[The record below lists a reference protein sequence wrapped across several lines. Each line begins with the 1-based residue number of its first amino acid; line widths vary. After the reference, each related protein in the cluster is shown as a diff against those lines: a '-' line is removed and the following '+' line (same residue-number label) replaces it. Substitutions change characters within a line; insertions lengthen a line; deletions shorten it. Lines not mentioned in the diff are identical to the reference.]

1 MAHDIDLGGA
11 PANEHCAQLGHT
23 PGFAE
28 INRFEVFAYKLALIA
43 RYGTPPEG
51 CALRGHSNHHDFGT
65 YRTLVLHVTDDSDTA
80 VRAYAEKI
88 EEGLGSWIEAGF
100 TPPIHYDD
108 GIAVIPREDPCELI
122 IGALLTTRPD
132 SQRPLR
138 ASCRIR
144 DAARQS
150 RHRCVPRTSQTCRTK
165 PSRSRSI
172 RMITDPC
179 FRTAPMIDWE
189 TNARAAGHA
198 VACNP
203 LLQS

>member
-132 SQRPLR
+132 SSGQFGPADFETLHRNLTSAFPEQ
-138 ASCRIR
+138 A
-144 DAARQS
+144 DAARTRLAQGE
-150 RHRCVPRTSQTCRTK
+150 
-165 PSRSRSI
+165 
-172 RMITDPC
+172 
-179 FRTAPMIDWE
+179 FA
-189 TNARAAGHA
+189 
-198 VACNP
+198 
-203 LLQS
+203 